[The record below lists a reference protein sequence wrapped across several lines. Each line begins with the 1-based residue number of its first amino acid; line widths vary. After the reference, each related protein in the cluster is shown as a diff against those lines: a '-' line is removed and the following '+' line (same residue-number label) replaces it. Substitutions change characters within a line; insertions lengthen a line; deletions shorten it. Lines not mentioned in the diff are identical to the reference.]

1 MLGGASFQSLAVFSF
16 NFFRS
21 YYSII
26 MKSFRLLFFL
36 IILNS
41 FLCGQFLDFTSG
53 SGFSIDPGYDTMGST
68 VDSSGIS
75 FSGLDNQ
82 VISGVWSSNIDLSSM
97 SSISQIPL
105 YGSITSA
112 PSSSFLVVL
121 YDSAFNSVELTGGN
135 WSDLASQGYTTLSIP
150 SSSFA
155 WNDVMAIEIVTGG
168 LGSSISGVLT
178 GFGFNTPGLV
188 ELVALGCLSFTE
200 GFSQDLGY
208 PITAPLGPM
217 EPGFHVRGTGFNLS
231 SSGMWDTAQ
240 DFSVISS
247 ATELRLYGTATSAPS
262 SSFSVVL
269 YDSAFNSVELTGGNW
284 SDLASQGYTTLS
296 IPSSSFAWDD
306 VMAIDI
312 YNGGIG
318 NAIDVTFTMLCAYGE
333 ENDSD
338 GDGTPDEED
347 AFPND
352 PNEWI
357 DTDGDTIGNNADTDD
372 DNDTYSDVND
382 AFPLDASEWVDTDGD
397 TLGNNAD
404 ADDDNDTYLDA
415 NDAFP
420 LDASEWLDSD
430 GDLVGDNSDA
440 FPNDPSETTD
450 TDGDGVGD
458 NSDLVVENWLFDQCN
473 LQPLM
478 YGDHYYG
485 TAVSYAASLNLST
498 YNTNFYRFE
507 CNAGVNGEYGTQAVY
522 LNISDTGLNY
532 QLAILGVENLGN
544 PMSFAIKSIGEE
556 YSEREYSDQ
565 IGQVITLSR
574 MGDIYFA
581 FSIGMYDDAWDS
593 DGSYYN
599 KDWGWAKISVSPSLT
614 MVWPIQPPSLSL
626 ISSKQVYGGDSY
638 KGNRVSGIIVGEET
652 AIETTP
658 NLPIPSSVPIL
669 PDLEDFYE
677 SQNGDDPMIINATP
691 TDGYPTNFTY
701 QWYHNNFAIPSIYGG
716 ENSSFSIDSS
726 DIRNGTYR
734 IEVTNDAGTTSAEF
748 EYRVFEDADGDGLS
762 DYRESNILGTNP
774 NLSDTDSDGLNDYDE
789 VITHLTDPNV
799 YDSDSDGLSDGD
811 EVNTYSSDPLD
822 SDSDDDG
829 LSDGSEVSTH
839 LTDPIDADSDND
851 KLIDGYEVNKSL
863 TDPNDTDS
871 DDDGLSDFD
880 EVVNFTFIEGYFTW
894 EEARLDAISR
904 GGHLATITSIDE
916 WDKFTT
922 LLDEIDYR
930 NQSRGVAIGGTDQNS
945 EGDWEWVTGEPWTI
959 EFWHEAEP
967 NDSGDGGVSE
977 DYLGIYNTN
986 PYTWYDYN
994 NFSGS
999 SLQNYVLEKPHT
1011 DPNDADSD
1019 DDGISDGNEINIYS
1033 SNPLSSDTS
1042 GDGFSDGFIVS
1053 EGLNPTSD
1061 YSALRTRTIEQV
1073 KDLRPGSTVIEVSG
1087 NQASVQLQMEESS
1100 DLQTWEDTG
1109 TPATMTIPADTD
1121 TKFFRFKMAE

>member
-155 WNDVMAIEIVTGG
+155 W
-168 LGSSISGVLT
+168 
-178 GFGFNTPGLV
+178 
-188 ELVALGCLSFTE
+188 
-200 GFSQDLGY
+200 
-208 PITAPLGPM
+208 
-217 EPGFHVRGTGFNLS
+217 
-231 SSGMWDTAQ
+231 
-240 DFSVISS
+240 
-247 ATELRLYGTATSAPS
+247 
-262 SSFSVVL
+262 
-269 YDSAFNSVELTGGNW
+269 
-284 SDLASQGYTTLS
+284 
-296 IPSSSFAWDD
+296 DD

-357 DTDGDTIGNNADTDD
+357 DTDGDNIGNNADTDD

-397 TLGNNAD
+397 TIGNNAD

-478 YGDHYYG
+478 YGGGYYG
-485 TAVSYAASLNLST
+485 TAVSYAASLNLSAT
-498 YNTNFYRFE
+498 DDTNFYRFE

-522 LNISDTGLNY
+522 LMISDTGLNY
-532 QLAILGVENLGN
+532 QLAILGFENLAN

-614 MVWPIQPPSLSL
+614 MVFPPQPPSLSL

-799 YDSDSDGLSDGD
+799 YDSDSDGLIDGD
-811 EVNTYSSDPLD
+811 EVYTYSSDPLD

-1053 EGLNPTSD
+1053 
-1061 YSALRTRTIEQV
+1061 
-1073 KDLRPGSTVIEVSG
+1073 
-1087 NQASVQLQMEESS
+1087 
-1100 DLQTWEDTG
+1100 
-1109 TPATMTIPADTD
+1109 
-1121 TKFFRFKMAE
+1121 